1 MTTEPSEVQET
12 SEAKPFD
19 VSKYQIDNAI
29 EDRTL
34 VIEET
39 KEEFNVKVRPLSW
52 ARRNQIMSKSIT
64 WETGGQTSFDGDA
77 FVRSCLRDMLV
88 EAPWGRTTESFLLSI
103 DARLGAALETLVPN
117 VGDDSEGSADE
128 IKKDV

>member
-1 MTTEPSEVQET
+1 MTTEASTAQ
-12 SEAKPFD
+12 PFD
-19 VSKYQIDNAI
+19 VSKYQVNANSI
-29 EDRTL
+29 EEQTL

-39 KEEFNVKVRPLSW
+39 KEEFNIKVKPLTW

-64 WETGGQTSFDGDA
+64 WGNAGQTSFDGDA
-77 FVRSCLRDMLV
+77 FVRSCLRDMIV

-117 VGDDSEGSADE
+117 VGDTSEESADE
-128 IKKDV
+128 IKKDA

>member
-64 WETGGQTSFDGDA
+64 WETGGQTSFD
-77 FVRSCLRDMLV
+77 
-88 EAPWGRTTESFLLSI
+88 
-103 DARLGAALETLVPN
+103 
-117 VGDDSEGSADE
+117 
-128 IKKDV
+128 

>member
-1 MTTEPSEVQET
+1 MTTET
-12 SEAKPFD
+12 SEAKTFD
-19 VSKYQIDNAI
+19 VSKYQIDAHSI

-34 VIEET
+34 KVEET
-39 KEEFNVKVRPLSW
+39 DEEFNLKIKPLTW
-52 ARRNQIMSKSIT
+52 ARRNQIMSKAIT
-64 WETGGQTSFDGDA
+64 WGASGQTSFDGDV
-77 FVRSCLRDMLV
+77 FVRACLRDMIV

-117 VGDDSEGSADE
+117 VGDGSEADTDE

>member
-1 MTTEPSEVQET
+1 MTTET
-12 SEAKPFD
+12 SKAEPFD
-19 VSKYQIDNAI
+19 VSKYQVNVHSI
-29 EDRTL
+29 EDRVLT
-34 VIEET
+34 IEET
-39 KEEFNVKVRPLSW
+39 QEEVHIKVKPLTW

-64 WETGGQTSFDGDA
+64 WAGDGQTTFDGDV
-77 FVRSCLRDMLV
+77 FVRACLRDMIV

-117 VGDDSEGSADE
+117 VGDSAGESADE

>member
-1 MTTEPSEVQET
+1 MTTET
-12 SEAKPFD
+12 SEAKTFD
-19 VSKYQIDNAI
+19 VSKYQIDAHSI

-34 VIEET
+34 KVEET
-39 KEEFNVKVRPLSW
+39 DEEFNLKIKPLTW
-52 ARRNQIMSKSIT
+52 ARRNQIMSKAIT
-64 WETGGQTSFDGDA
+64 WGTGGQTSFDGDV
-77 FVRSCLRDMLV
+77 FVRACLRDMIV

-117 VGDDSEGSADE
+117 VGDGSEADTDE

>member
-1 MTTEPSEVQET
+1 MTTET
-12 SEAKPFD
+12 SEAKTFD
-19 VSKYQIDNAI
+19 VSKYQVDAHSI

-34 VIEET
+34 KIEET
-39 KEEFNVKVRPLSW
+39 EEEFKIKIKPLTW
-52 ARRNQIMSKSIT
+52 ARRNKIMSNAIT
-64 WETGGQTSFDGDA
+64 WGTAGQTSFDGDI
-77 FVRSCLRDMLV
+77 FVRACLRDMIV

-117 VGDDSEGSADE
+117 VGDGSEDDTDE